1 MNYADC
7 DFKGWATK
15 ANCRCSDGLTIRQD
29 AFKDCD
35 GKKVP
40 IVYNH
45 DHSNIDN
52 VIGHAFLQN
61 RPEGVYSYGYF
72 NDTKN
77 GKIAKILVQSGDLV
91 AMSICANEIKKIGS
105 DVVHGTIREV
115 SLVLA
120 GANPEAFIEEVI
132 NHSADSED
140 QEIIAYFNDPLEI
153 SHADEMKEEP
163 KGSSSNTEEP
173 KESDKEAPKEPETE
187 ETIAD
192 VFNTMS
198 DKQKDVVYALVA
210 QVMADKDSEEETK
223 QSTNTEGEDT
233 VKYNVFDKSTDK
245 DETTLVHSETL
256 TATLKDA
263 KRLGSLKESA
273 IQHGI
278 ENLEVMFPDH
288 KSVTATPTQ
297 ITRDMDWVGVVMG
310 GVHHTAFAR
319 IKSIFADLTED
330 DARAKGYLKG
340 KYKKEQV
347 FGLLKRTTDP
357 TTVYKKQKMDRDDL
371 IDADFD
377 VVAML
382 RGEMRMML
390 NEELAR
396 AFLFGDGRLA
406 SSDDKINELCIRPV
420 WTDEDLFT
428 IKCPFTVTQ
437 QTDDAKA
444 KAFITAAIK
453 ARKNYKGSGNPVL
466 FTTEDNLTNM
476 LLLTDSTGRD
486 LYTDEAQLARKLRVS
501 RIVTV
506 PVMEGLKRSA
516 GGQNYELY
524 GLILNLRDYNVG
536 ADKGGAVTMFDDF
549 DIDYNAQ
556 KYLIE
561 TRCSGALTVPYSA
574 IAVELQTA
582 GD

>member
-77 GKIAKILVQSGDLV
+77 GKIAKILVQSGDLD

-153 SHADEMKEEP
+153 SHANEMKEEP
-163 KGSSSNTEEP
+163 KGSSSNTEEF
-173 KESDKEAPKEPETE
+173 KKEAPKEPESE

-198 DKQKDVVYALVA
+198 DKQKDAVYAIAAQLVEDKE
-210 QVMADKDSEEETK
+210 ADQSEETK

-233 VKYNVFDKSTDK
+233 VKYNVFDKSTGK

-278 ENLEVMFPDH
+278 QNLEVMFPDH
-288 KSVTATPTQ
+288 KSVTPAPIQ
-297 ITRDMDWVGVVMG
+297 ITRDMDWVNVVMS

-319 IKSIFADLTED
+319 IKSIFANLTED

-371 IDADFD
+371 TDADFD

-420 WTDEDLFT
+420 WTDADLFT
-428 IKCPFTVTQ
+428 IKYPFTVAQ
-437 QTDDAKA
+437 QATDDDKA
-444 KAFITAAIK
+444 RAFITAAIK
-453 ARKNYKGSGNPVL
+453 ARKDYKGSGSPVL
-466 FTTEDNLTNM
+466 FTTEENLTNM

-486 LYTDEAQLARKLRVS
+486 IYTDEAQLARKLRVS

-516 GGQNYELY
+516 DSKTYELY

-561 TRCSGALTVPYSA
+561 TRCSGALTVPFSA
-574 IAVELQTA
+574 IAIELQTN
-582 GD
+582 GN